1 MNSLIDAFIMVLMH
15 TCQHINPFYHIHKTL
30 KFPQT
35 LKLAILLKQP
45 MTGPSN
51 YSKGIMH
58 WSDCSY
64 VAHFVIQAA
73 SAFSFVTPP
82 TNACINFYK
91 CVCLFVLNFLFE
103 M

>member
-1 MNSLIDAFIMVLMH
+1 MMYKIFYLHEICVRCSTVIDASIMVVMH

-45 MTGPSN
+45 MTGPSS
-51 YSKGIMH
+51 YSTGIMH

-64 VAHFVIQAA
+64 VAHL
-73 SAFSFVTPP
+73 
-82 TNACINFYK
+82 
-91 CVCLFVLNFLFE
+91 LFIDL